1 MAYNSAPLI
10 SKSHL
15 VIFLTLGYLRGL
27 GHKSCND
34 VTVRKQNCYKHLLW
48 NGAFG
53 FLLSGSPEWTVPVIS
68 SLHPQGSPLSGNRQ
82 ALKKLILE
90 GTGLGWWVGAW
101 LGLYFFFFLRAGFN
115 FVTVFLGN
123 QGVSFFTWFWTG
135 SEAEIKIEKKKW
147 KNTFTPAAND
157 LLLHVIISTCWSRPF
172 CLLMWSLP
180 QFCHIN

>member
-101 LGLYFFFFLRAGFN
+101 LGLYFFFFKSWFQFCN
-115 FVTVFLGN
+115 SVLGQPRCVLLYLILDREWGRDKN
-123 QGVSFFTWFWTG
+123 R
-135 SEAEIKIEKKKW
+135 KKKMEEYFHPCCKW
-147 KNTFTPAAND
+147 FIVACDNFHLLESSFLPSYVIFAAV
-157 LLLHVIISTCWSRPF
+157 LSH
-172 CLLMWSLP
+172 
-180 QFCHIN
+180 

>member
-34 VTVRKQNCYKHLLW
+34 VTLRKQNCYKHLLW

-53 FLLSGSPEWTVPVIS
+53 FLLSGSPEWTAPVIS

-101 LGLYFFFFLRAGFN
+101 LGLYFFFFFK
-115 FVTVFLGN
+115 
-123 QGVSFFTWFWTG
+123 SWF
-135 SEAEIKIEKKKW
+135 
-147 KNTFTPAAND
+147 
-157 LLLHVIISTCWSRPF
+157 
-172 CLLMWSLP
+172 
-180 QFCHIN
+180 QFCNSVLGQPRCVLLYLILDREWGRDKSRKKNGKILSPLLQMIYCYMW